1 MKSGT
6 FLIAYNATHGS
17 LLANV
22 SSSLSQ
28 CQNVIFM
35 HFYFLFPDIC
45 QPTFSKLFHIRRVFA
60 PPQMC
65 YTDLCKVLLKQFQA
79 RNRRQAWARTH
90 GGTDRLQTPRPI
102 GASATPM
109 GRCDKMTDKIL
120 KLHQCS
126 PQQTKMHPHH
136 SAMLLESGEG
146 K

>member
-1 MKSGT
+1 LHTMQRT
-6 FLIAYNATHGS
+6 VVFLRTLALASASVRTLS
-17 LLANV
+17 L
-22 SSSLSQ
+22 
-28 CQNVIFM
+28 CI
-35 HFYFLFPDIC
+35 FYFLFPDIC

-120 KLHQCS
+120 RLHQCS
-126 PQQTKMHPHH
+126 PQQTKMHPRH